1 MKGREAK
8 DSIDVATFDHS
19 PDPHQKKNPLAVV
32 LDLSGNQSRAIEWA
46 TALFTSSN
54 IRALDK
60 SDLKWSS
67 KRDALRMVRS
77 MRPDV
82 FSVFVTDLTVQSG
95 RGAIILFG
103 VLAGA
108 RTVILGDSRGRTIRR
123 SRLSGLAIEGPRFA
137 LELLF
142 GYGLVVPFSV
152 ALIWLLGLA
161 QSFRGSVRDSRI
173 KSRRVDSSELEASI
187 GALYIRATVSASTEG
202 GMQSHVAGFSSGA
215 IALGHR
221 LAWLLCCSQPSE
233 GNSLM
238 IAPGTLTATR
248 AIFESWNNLVFSF
261 KSRSMINDG
270 TIDVEKL
277 DLLYQRY
284 SRFNWTGVLLSA
296 LTGLPLFLEYNG
308 SEIWLSRQ
316 WDPVGLKWLLKQ
328 VEHLNLRA
336 ADRIFVVS
344 KVERQNLIAAGVDPA
359 KIIVNANGVDP
370 DMFRPH
376 CGGDEIRRKLGIGD
390 RIVVGF
396 VGTFGPWHGAPV
408 LATAAGLLRPDSN
421 CHFLFIGAGE
431 QLPQT
436 EAIIES
442 AKAYATFTGNIPHTE
457 MPAYLDA
464 CDILVSPHVPL
475 ADGSEFF
482 GSPTKLFEYLAMEK
496 AIVASNLGQV
506 GEVIKEGE
514 NGLLVEPG
522 DPTALAAAIQKLSTD
537 PELRSRLGAAARV
550 TAIEHYTWRQNAS
563 RVFQALKATSTN

>member
-1 MKGREAK
+1 LKRQEAK
-8 DSIDVATFDHS
+8 DSIDVATFDHATDS
-19 PDPHQKKNPLAVV
+19 NQRGLAVV
-32 LDLSGNQSRAIEWA
+32 LDLSGNQSRAVEWA
-46 TALFTSSN
+46 TAVLGRAR

-60 SDLKWSS
+60 SELKWSS
-67 KRDALRMVRS
+67 KRDALQMVRS
-77 MRPDV
+77 ISPAV
-82 FSVFVTDLTVQSG
+82 FSVFVTDLTFQSG

-103 VLAGA
+103 VLSGA
-108 RTVILGDSRGRTIRR
+108 RTVILGDSRGRFIRR
-123 SRLSGLAIEGPRFA
+123 SRLGGLVIEGPRFV
-137 LELLF
+137 LEALF
-142 GYGLVVPFSV
+142 GYAVVVPLSL

-161 QSFRGSVRDSRI
+161 QAFRGPVRDSRI
-173 KSRRVDSSELEASI
+173 KSRRLDSGESEASI

-221 LAWLLCCSQPSE
+221 LVWLFCGSQPSD
-233 GNSLM
+233 GKTLM

-248 AIFESWNNLVFSF
+248 AIFETWNNLVFSF
-261 KSRSMINDG
+261 KSRSMINNG
-270 TIDVEKL
+270 TIDTDKL

-308 SEIWLSRQ
+308 SEVWLSRQ
-316 WDPVGLKWLLKQ
+316 WDPVGLKWLLKL

-344 KVERQNLIAAGVDPA
+344 SVERQNLIAAGVDPA
-359 KIIVNANGVDP
+359 KVIVNPNGVDP
-370 DMFRPH
+370 DKFRPD
-376 CGGDEIRRKLGIGD
+376 CGGNEIRRNLGIAD

-408 LATAAGLLRPDSN
+408 LARAAGLLRPGSN
-421 CHFLFIGAGE
+421 CHFLFIGTGE

-436 EAIIES
+436 ESIIGS
-442 AKAYATFTGNIPHTE
+442 TNTSATFTGNIPHTE

-475 ADGSEFF
+475 ADGSEYF

-506 GEVIKEGE
+506 GNVINHNE
-514 NGLLVEPG
+514 NGFLVEAG
-522 DPTALAAAIQKLSTD
+522 DPADLAAAIQKLSTD
-537 PELRSRLGAAARV
+537 SELRSRLGVAARA
-550 TAIEHYTWRQNAS
+550 TAIQHFTWRRNAG
-563 RVFQALKATSTN
+563 RVFDALKTISSN